1 MLKGKDGV
9 VKFGTPVAAVLAVQS
24 WNLDPQ
30 ADEVSGWGMGDEWE
44 ESFATIKRYSGSV
57 EVYLNPA
64 DAAVPDLAETVAV
77 ELFPGGETTGSGFF
91 SGNVVITGK
100 AMSGSKDGIPTMTLN
115 IKGTGALTES
125 TVV

>member
-9 VKFGTPVAAVLAVQS
+9 VKFGTPAVAVLKVQS

-44 ESFATIKRYSGSV
+44 ESFTTIKRWSGSA

-64 DAAVPDLAETVAV
+64 DAAVPGLGEAVAA
-77 ELFPGGETTGSGFF
+77 ELFPGGETSGSGFF
-91 SGNVVITGK
+91 SGNVVVTGAAK
-100 AMSGSKDGIPTMTLN
+100 SGSKDGIPTLTIN
-115 IKGTGALTES
+115 FKGTGALTES